1 MRLGA
6 VLVEDN
12 DLAVFNVAH
21 ILRAY
26 DVERAGFRRENRAP
40 VELADHEGPNS
51 QGIACSHQFLV
62 GQTHEGIGTFQ
73 LAKAFDEAIDKAV
86 ASGARDKM
94 QDHFGICGGL
104 HHGAIVHQVAAQLDA
119 IGEIAVVADSETA
132 GIELGEKRLHI
143 ADDRFAGRRITD
155 VSNCGCPGQTIDH
168 FPPGEGVADET
179 EATFGVEP
187 FSIEGNNPGS
197 FLAAVLK
204 RVQAE
209 RGDRRGVGMAE
220 NSEDPAFLAETVR
233 IGRDYANAG
242 DYDTRFVGL
251 NARMSE
257 LHAAVALESLA
268 DLDANHAARSAIAD
282 RYRAQLEQVPGVRL
296 QRVPEGDVPTWKDV
310 TIAID
315 PAVYG
320 VTRDVLVTALRAEG
334 IDTRRYF
341 DPPVHRQQSH
351 AASASRPLPVTDRVS
366 SEVVSLPVYPSLRD
380 RDVDR
385 IATVVADV
393 HTQRD
398 LLLDAVPAHV
408 P

>member
-1 MRLGA
+1 MTPLALLGGAPAFPDGLAFARPPVPEMERVVTRLAPSYQRAMLTNGPLVRELEARVAERLGCKHA
-6 VLVEDN
+6 VAVSSCTAGLMLALRAVGPHGPVVVPSFTFSATAHAIAWNGLGVRFAECDVASFQVDLVDAAGLVDGAGALVAVHVFGAPCAPTDVED
-12 DLAVFNVAH
+12 LARDAGVPLVFDGAAALGARH
-21 ILRAY
+21 GARAVGGFG
-26 DVERAGFRRENRAP
+26 DVEVFSLSPTKPVVAGE
-40 VELADHEGPNS
+40 
-51 QGIACSHQFLV
+51 
-62 GQTHEGIGTFQ
+62 
-73 LAKAFDEAIDKAV
+73 
-86 ASGARDKM
+86 
-94 QDHFGICGGL
+94 GGL
-104 HHGAIVHQVAAQLDA
+104 VTTQ
-119 IGEIAVVADSETA
+119 
-132 GIELGEKRLHI
+132 R
-143 ADDRFAGRRITD
+143 DD
-155 VSNCGCPGQTIDH
+155 V
-168 FPPGEGVADET
+168 
-179 EATFGVEP
+179 
-187 FSIEGNNPGS
+187 
-197 FLAAVLK
+197 
-204 RVQAE
+204 
-209 RGDRRGVGMAE
+209 
-220 NSEDPAFLAETVR
+220 AETVR

-282 RYRAQLEQVPGVRL
+282 RYRAQLGQVPGVRL

-310 TIAID
+310 TIAVD